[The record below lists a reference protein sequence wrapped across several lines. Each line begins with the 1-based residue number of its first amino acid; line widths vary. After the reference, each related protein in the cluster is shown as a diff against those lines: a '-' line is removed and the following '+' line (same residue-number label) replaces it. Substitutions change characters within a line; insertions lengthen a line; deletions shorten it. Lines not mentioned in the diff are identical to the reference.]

1 MTRKISAIKV
11 QKKDQN
17 RVSIYLDGEYVFG
30 LTRITAAWLTV
41 GQELT
46 EEQISRLSSEDDVEV
61 AYLRALKFLSYK
73 PRSAAEVSERLRK
86 YEYSEQI
93 IEMVHNRLVEKEF
106 VNDHQFADM
115 WVENRNT
122 FRPRSHRV
130 LRWEL
135 RNKKISEET
144 ISSILDETDTEEK
157 LAMAAAIKYLPKVK
171 NCERDQFYRRLAGY
185 LGRRG
190 FSYSITAPILA
201 ELWETTIQTKINYE
215 KSENEVKN
223 GE

>member
-17 RVSIYLDGEYVFG
+17 RVSIYLDEEYAFG
-30 LTRITAAWLTV
+30 LTRITAAWLTI
-41 GQELT
+41 GQVLT
-46 EEQISRLSSEDDVEV
+46 EEEISRLSSEDDVEV

-73 PRSAAEVSERLRK
+73 PRSAAEVAERLRK

-93 IEMVHNRLVEKEF
+93 IEQVHNRLVEKEY

-115 WVENRNT
+115 WVENRNA

-130 LRWEL
+130 LQWEL

-144 ISSILDETDTEEK
+144 ISSILDETDPEEK
-157 LAMAAAIKYLPKVK
+157 LAMAAASKYLPKVT

-190 FSYSITAPILA
+190 FSYSIIAPILA

>member
-11 QKKDQN
+11 QKKDHN
-17 RVSIYLDGEYVFG
+17 RVSIYLDDVYAFG
-30 LTRITAAWLTV
+30 LTRITAAWLRI
-41 GQELT
+41 GQELS
-46 EEQISRLSSEDDVEV
+46 ENEISRLISEDDVEI
-61 AYLRALKFLSYK
+61 AYLRALKYLSYK
-73 PRSAAEVSERLRK
+73 PRSSAEIEERLRR
-86 YEYSEQI
+86 YEYSEQV
-93 IEMVHNRLVEKEF
+93 IEQVHGKLVEKGYI
-106 VNDHQFADM
+106 NDQQFADT

-122 FRPRSHRV
+122 FRPRSHRI

-144 ISSILDETDTEEK
+144 ISSILDETEPEEK
-157 LAMAAAIKYLPKVK
+157 LAMAAARKYLPKVA

-201 ELWETTIQTKINYE
+201 ELWESEIQTKINYE
-215 KSENEVKN
+215 KSENEVIN